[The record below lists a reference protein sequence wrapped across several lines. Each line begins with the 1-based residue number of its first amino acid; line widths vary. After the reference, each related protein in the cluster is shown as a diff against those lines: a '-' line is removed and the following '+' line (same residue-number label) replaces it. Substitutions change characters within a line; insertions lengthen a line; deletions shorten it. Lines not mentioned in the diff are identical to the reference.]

1 MVEAR
6 KFDVKTSRVGGVA
19 VLSVRGDIDALTAP
33 SLTEAIAAAQ
43 AEQPSAVIVDLS
55 DVEFL
60 ASAGMTALVT
70 AHQQITPSAQF
81 LVVADG
87 PGTSRPIK
95 LMGVDGLLALYSTS
109 TWQSA
114 PAPDLL
120 ALSAAQLALRPVH
133 PTDRIL
139 GGALGELVAQLLNI
153 GQFAVERADRVVQ
166 HCHRRAKLGVLADP
180 QFPGAL
186 PTPQGFVEPATR
198 HREVMVERLDNALW
212 LAVPGEPRLQDDRM
226 LDDHLV
232 GDGQRIDPAAQRGQA
247 ALGGLVERA
256 DALTRANL
264 LVGNHVSVHQSNQFA
279 TDVAHRRRP
288 VEVTDRELG
297 AGL

>member
-33 SLTEAIAAAQ
+33 SLTDAIAAAQ

-95 LMGVDGLLALYSTS
+95 LMGVDGLLALYST
-109 TWQSA
+109 
-114 PAPDLL
+114 L
-120 ALSAAQLALRPVH
+120 
-133 PTDRIL
+133 
-139 GGALGELVAQLLNI
+139 
-153 GQFAVERADRVVQ
+153 
-166 HCHRRAKLGVLADP
+166 
-180 QFPGAL
+180 
-186 PTPQGFVEPATR
+186 
-198 HREVMVERLDNALW
+198 
-212 LAVPGEPRLQDDRM
+212 
-226 LDDHLV
+226 
-232 GDGQRIDPAAQRGQA
+232 
-247 ALGGLVERA
+247 
-256 DALTRANL
+256 
-264 LVGNHVSVHQSNQFA
+264 
-279 TDVAHRRRP
+279 DVAISAC
-288 VEVTDRELG
+288 T
-297 AGL
+297 